1 MTIRSEVDRLIDW
14 YEKHCLIV
22 GRVIPVLASKATVA
36 KFARKRRLGPYIYRN
51 CELVPIGK
59 ARERRQVETNK
70 QMELTH
76 ESGNIADHQ
85 PR

>member
-1 MTIRSEVDRLIDW
+1 MTIRNNVDRLIDW

-22 GRVIPVLASKATVA
+22 GRVIPVIAAKSTIA
-36 KFARKRRLGPYIYRN
+36 KFARKQRRGPYVYRG

-59 ARERRQVETNK
+59 ERKKPRETNK
-70 QMELTH
+70 QTELTH
-76 ESGNIADHQ
+76 ESGNIADDQ